1 MIGKKF
7 KNTDKIKLIINII
20 IKKKFQ
26 WHRVDENNFYAINK
40 CFYIIININ

>member
-26 WHRVDENNFYAINK
+26 WHRVDENKFYTINK